1 MKSTDTDTDPGID
14 TGTDTARPMAS
25 KLMTTGS
32 SAPAV
37 PAAVAARRPGD
48 SQIAAL
54 TIALTGLLGAEAVS
68 TDVAAREQASVDGA
82 AMSPILAAQLP
93 LGLADIVVY
102 IKDPASVPDVLAL
115 AAAHGVPVTPRGK
128 GTGNYGQAIPLH
140 GGVVLDLSRAA
151 RILEVGDGFIT
162 AEAGATMIALER
174 AARKAGQQL
183 WMYPSTAGSSI
194 GGFLAGGSG
203 GTGSIRHG
211 GNDDGFVVA
220 LDVAHPGAPTLVHV
234 EGEQAA
240 GYVHAYGVTGII
252 GRATVRLEPAQ
263 DWSSLYAS
271 FDTFAQALPAVREV
285 GRSTPAPR
293 LVSADTPY
301 VAAVLPPDPE
311 AIPPGRASLR
321 AIVDPGAVAAVSA
334 VIEAHGGRVEV
345 VRPGARGT
353 IKLSMLSYNHPTWHL
368 QAAEPGRYFH
378 LEVGGDAL
386 FERIDDVHG
395 VFLGSM
401 LHIEAAHTTPIGM
414 LNAVFSSPEQVAAG
428 IERLQALGVGVHS
441 PHQYYVDYKVD
452 DAKDLASR
460 NDPTGIL
467 NPGKLR

>member
-1 MKSTDTDTDPGID
+1 MDSTEVSVG
-14 TGTDTARPMAS
+14 RPMAS

-32 SAPAV
+32 AAPAV
-37 PAAVAARRPGD
+37 TPAPGTG
-48 SQIAAL
+48 AAL
-54 TIALTGLLGAEAVS
+54 PAQDQITALTEALTDLLGLAAVS
-68 TDVAAREQASVDGA
+68 TELAAREQASVDGA
-82 AMSPILAAQLP
+82 PMSPILAAQLP
-93 LGLADIVVY
+93 LGLADIVVF
-102 IKDPASVPDVLAL
+102 IKDPETIPTVLGL

-140 GGVVLDLSRAA
+140 GGVVLDLSRAG

-220 LDVAHPGAPTLVHV
+220 LDVAHPGASALVHV

-252 GRATVRLEPAQ
+252 ARATVRLEPAQ

-271 FDTFAQALPAVREV
+271 FDTFSQALPAVREL
-285 GRSTPAPR
+285 GRATPAPR

-301 VAAVLPPDPE
+301 VAAALPADPE

-321 AIVDPGAVAAVSA
+321 AIVDPNAVAAASA
-334 VIEAHGGRVEV
+334 VIQAHGGRVEV

-368 QAAEPGRYFH
+368 QAAEPDKYFH

-386 FERIDDVHG
+386 FDRIDDVHS
-395 VFLGSM
+395 VFPGSM

-414 LNAVFSSPEQVAAG
+414 LNAVYTSPEQVAAG
-428 IERLQALGVGVHS
+428 IEQLQQLGVGVHS
-441 PHQYYVDYKVD
+441 PHQYYVDYKV
-452 DAKDLASR
+452 AAARDLAAR
-460 NDPTGIL
+460 NDPSGIL

>member
-1 MKSTDTDTDPGID
+1 MDSTEMNTV
-14 TGTDTARPMAS
+14 RPMAS
-25 KLMTTGS
+25 KLMSTGARPS
-32 SAPAV
+32 TI
-37 PAAVAARRPGD
+37 PAAVAGARPSDG
-48 SQIAAL
+48 QVAAL
-54 TIALTGLLGAEAVS
+54 TEALVGLLGPDAVS
-68 TDVAAREQASVDGA
+68 IDIAAREQASVDGA

-102 IKDPASVPDVLAL
+102 VKDPASVPDLLAL
-115 AAAHGVPVTPRGK
+115 AATHGVPVTPRGK
-128 GTGNYGQAIPLH
+128 GTGNYGQAIPLR
-140 GGVVLDLSRAA
+140 GGVVLDLSRAS
-151 RILEVGDGFIT
+151 RILEVGDGFLT

-203 GTGSIRHG
+203 GTGSILHG

-220 LDVAHPGAPTLVHV
+220 LDVAHPGASTLVHV
-234 EGEQAA
+234 EGEEAA

-252 GRATVRLEPAQ
+252 VRATVRLEPAQ

-271 FDTFAQALPAVREV
+271 FDTFSQALPAVREL
-285 GRSTPAPR
+285 GRASPAPR
-293 LVSADTPY
+293 LVSADTAY
-301 VAAVLPPDPE
+301 VSAALPSDPA

-321 AIVDPGAVAAVSA
+321 AIVDPDAVEAASA
-334 VIEAHGGRVEV
+334 VIAAHGGRVEV

-353 IKLSMLSYNHPTWHL
+353 VKLSMLSYNHPTWHL

-378 LEVGGDAL
+378 LEVGGDVL
-386 FERIDDVHG
+386 FDRIDDVHG
-395 VFLGSM
+395 VFPGSM

-414 LNAVFSSPEQVAAG
+414 LNAVYESPDQVAAG
-428 IERLQALGVGVHS
+428 IARLQELGVGVHS

-452 DAKDLASR
+452 AARDLAGR
-460 NDPTGIL
+460 NDPAGIL

>member
-1 MKSTDTDTDPGID
+1 MDSTEVG
-14 TGTDTARPMAS
+14 TARPMAS

-32 SAPAV
+32 VAPAV
-37 PAAVAARRPGD
+37 SAAEPSAPDAVARPTAER
-48 SQIAAL
+48 ITAL
-54 TIALTGLLGAEAVS
+54 TDALTGLLGPDAVS
-68 TDVAAREQASVDGA
+68 TDLAAREQASVDGA
-82 AMSPILAAQLP
+82 PMSPILAAQLP

-102 IKDPASVPDVLAL
+102 IKDPASVPEVIGL
-115 AAAHGVPVTPRGK
+115 AATQGVPVTPRGK
-128 GTGNYGQAIPLH
+128 GTGNYGQAIPLR
-140 GGVVLDLSRAA
+140 GGIVLDLSRAG

-234 EGEQAA
+234 EGAQAA

-252 GRATVRLEPAQ
+252 VRATVRLEPAQ

-271 FDTFAQALPAVREV
+271 FDTFERALPAVREL
-285 GRSTPAPR
+285 GRATPAPR

-301 VAAVLPPDPE
+301 VSAALPTDLD

-321 AIVDPGAVAAVSA
+321 AIVDPDAVAAAAA
-334 VIEAHGGRVEV
+334 VVEKHGGRVEV

-368 QAAEPGRYFH
+368 QAAEPGKYFH

-386 FERIDDVHG
+386 FDRIDDVHA
-395 VFLGSM
+395 VFPGSM

-414 LNAVFSSPEQVAAG
+414 LNAVYKSPEQVAAG
-428 IERLQALGVGVHS
+428 IQALQQLGVGVHS

-452 DAKDLASR
+452 AAKDLAAR
-460 NDPTGIL
+460 NDPAGIL